1 MSPIKPTV
9 AWWSFEQV
17 GLSPAQLIE
26 SAAEIGY
33 AGIEFSPREHWPLI
47 HEQGLTIVCVR
58 GHDDISNGLNDPSH
72 HDRIEREILAKLE
85 LAGQWDVP
93 SFVCFSGERKG
104 LEDEAGA
111 VNTVECL
118 RRVARAAEDAG
129 VLLALEL
136 LNSKV
141 NHPDYQCDHTA
152 WGVKVIEW
160 VDSPAVKLLYDIYHM
175 QIMEGDII
183 RTIQDNHQ
191 HFGHYHLAGNPG
203 RNDPDATQE
212 INYPPIFRA
221 IEATGYTG
229 YLGMEY
235 TPKSDPVASLRAAY
249 ALLRDQDLQLE
260 L

>member
-17 GLSPAQLIE
+17 GLTPDQLIE
-26 SAAEIGY
+26 AVAGIGY
-33 AGIEFSPREHWPLI
+33 AGIELAPQAEWAAIRER
-47 HEQGLTIVCVR
+47 GLRIVCTR
-58 GHDDISNGLNDPSH
+58 GHDDITNGLNDPTQ
-72 HDRIEREILAKLE
+72 HDRIEREILANLE
-85 LAGQWDVP
+85 LAGQWDIPVLI
-93 SFVCFSGERKG
+93 CFSGERKG

-111 VNTVECL
+111 VNSADGL
-118 RRVARAAEDAG
+118 RRVAKAAEDAG
-129 VLLALEL
+129 VLLAIEL

-152 WGVKVIEW
+152 WGVKVIEA

-175 QIMEGDII
+175 QVMEGDII

-191 HFGHYHLAGNPG
+191 HFGHYHIAGNPG
-203 RNDPDATQE
+203 RNDPDASQE
-212 INYPPIFRA
+212 INYPPVLRA

-235 TPKSDPVASLRAAY
+235 TPKGDPVESLRAAY
-249 ALLRDQDLQLE
+249 ALLE
-260 L
+260 G

>member
-9 AWWSFEQV
+9 AWWSFEQT
-17 GLSPAQLIE
+17 GLTPEQLCDA
-26 SAAEIGY
+26 AAEIGY
-33 AGIEFSPREHWPLI
+33 AGIEFAPPEHWAMIQEKELR
-47 HEQGLTIVCVR
+47 IVCVR
-58 GHDDISNGLNDPSH
+58 GHDDITNGLNDPGQ
-72 HDRIEREILAKLE
+72 HDRIEREIVANLE
-85 LAGQWDVP
+85 RASQWAIP

-104 LEDEAGA
+104 LDDEAGA
-111 VNTVECL
+111 VNTAEGL
-118 RRVARAAEDAG
+118 RRVAKAAEEAG
-129 VLLALEL
+129 VLLVLEL

-152 WGVKVIEW
+152 WGVKVVEW

-203 RNDPDATQE
+203 RNDPDASQE
-212 INYPPIFRA
+212 INYPPILRA

-235 TPKSDPVASLRAAY
+235 TPKGDPVASLRAAY
-249 ALLRDQDLQLE
+249 DLLAGN
-260 L
+260 

>member
-9 AWWSFEQV
+9 AWWSFEQT
-17 GLSPAQLIE
+17 GLTPEQLIK
-26 SAAEIGY
+26 AAVDTGY
-33 AGIEFSPREHWPLI
+33 AGIEFAPRQHWLLTR
-47 HEQGLTIVCVR
+47 EQGLRIVCIR
-58 GHDDISNGLNDPSH
+58 GHDDITNGLNDPSQ
-72 HDRIEREILAKLE
+72 HDRIEREILANLE
-85 LAGQWDVP
+85 LAGQWDIP
-93 SFVCFSGERKG
+93 MFVCFSGERKG
-104 LEDEAGA
+104 LDDEAGA
-111 VNTVECL
+111 VATAECL
-118 RRVARAAEDAG
+118 RRVAKTAEAVG
-129 VLLALEL
+129 VVLVLEL

-152 WGVKVIEW
+152 WRVNVIER

-203 RNDPDATQE
+203 RNDPDASQE

-221 IEATGYTG
+221 IEATGYSG

-235 TPKSDPVASLRAAY
+235 LPKGDAVESLQGAY
-249 ALLRDQDLQLE
+249 DLLQDH
-260 L
+260 